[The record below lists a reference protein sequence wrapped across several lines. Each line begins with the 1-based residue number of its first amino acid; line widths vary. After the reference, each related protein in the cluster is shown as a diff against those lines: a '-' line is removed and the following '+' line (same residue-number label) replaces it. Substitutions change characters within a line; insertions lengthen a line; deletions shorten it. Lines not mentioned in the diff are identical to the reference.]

1 MKKVQYEKRAT
12 RNKCN
17 MEIVKYEK
25 NAAWREFT
33 LKKYKTKKV
42 KHECN
47 ATKVEKVKDEENM
60 KSERN
65 SDTVKQMQGERSAR

>member
-1 MKKVQYEKRAT
+1 MKRIHTKKVQNEK
-12 RNKCN
+12 
-17 MEIVKYEK
+17 M
-25 NAAWREFT
+25 
-33 LKKYKTKKV
+33 